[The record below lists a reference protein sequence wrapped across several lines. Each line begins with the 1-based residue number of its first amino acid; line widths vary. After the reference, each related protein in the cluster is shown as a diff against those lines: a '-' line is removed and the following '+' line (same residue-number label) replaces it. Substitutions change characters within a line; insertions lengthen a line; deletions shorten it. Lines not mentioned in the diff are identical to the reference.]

1 MRRLKRDDVIMLV
14 GVALLFV
21 VVAES
26 VLLVPWPSEL
36 HDIPTQNT
44 TNASGQGVANTLF
57 GGYAF
62 AILLI
67 GLLLA
72 AGLIGGIYVAKEE
85 GKK

>member
-1 MRRLKRDDVIMLV
+1 MLI
-14 GVALLFV
+14 GVSLLFV

-26 VLLVPWPSEL
+26 VLLVPWPNQM

-62 AILLI
+62 AVLLI
-67 GLLLA
+67 GLLLTA
-72 AGLIGGIYVAKEE
+72 AMIGGIYVAKAE

>member
-1 MRRLKRDDVIMLV
+1 MLT

-26 VLLVPWPSEL
+26 VLLVSWPGQL
-36 HDIPTQNT
+36 HDIPTQNS

-57 GGYAF
+57 GEYSI

-67 GLLLA
+67 GLLLS
-72 AGLIGGIYVAKEE
+72 AGIIGGIYVAKEE
-85 GKK
+85 KR